1 MESFFE
7 NIKTAVKKAGRTVSD
22 KAREVTQSAKLS
34 AEINGAKA
42 NMENAF
48 AELGKK
54 YYSISGSNPDPELAE
69 LCSKIDDF
77 KKAIAEKEL
86 ELKKVKGERI
96 CHECGKTVTD
106 KTAAFCPFCGMK
118 MEEGAGEGQAND
130 QATETEETVVQDE
143 VGESAKEDSTSKE

>member
-69 LCSKIDDF
+69 LCSKIDGF
-77 KKAIAEKEL
+77 KKVIAEKEL
-86 ELKKVKGERI
+86 ELKRSR
-96 CHECGKTVTD
+96 
-106 KTAAFCPFCGMK
+106 AR
-118 MEEGAGEGQAND
+118 
-130 QATETEETVVQDE
+130 
-143 VGESAKEDSTSKE
+143 ESAMNAERLLRIKPLRSVHSAE

>member
-22 KAREVTQSAKLS
+22 KTREVTKSAKLS

-54 YYSISGSNPDPELAE
+54 YYSISGSSPDPELAE
-69 LCSKIDDF
+69 LCSKIDGF
-77 KKAIAEKEL
+77 KKVIAEKEL

-118 MEEGAGEGQAND
+118 MEESAGEGQAND
-130 QATETEETVVQDE
+130 QATETEETVAQDGA
-143 VGESAKEDSTSKE
+143 GESAGEESASNE

>member
-69 LCSKIDDF
+69 LCSKIDGF

-118 MEEGAGEGQAND
+118 MEGGAGEGQAND

-143 VGESAKEDSTSKE
+143 AGESAKEDSTSKE

>member
-48 AELGKK
+48 ADLGKK

-69 LCSKIDDF
+69 LCSKIDGF

-118 MEEGAGEGQAND
+118 MEGGAGEGQAND

-143 VGESAKEDSTSKE
+143 AGESAKEDSTSKE

>member
-69 LCSKIDDF
+69 LCSKIDGF
-77 KKAIAEKEL
+77 KKAIAEKEF

-118 MEEGAGEGQAND
+118 MEEDAGEGQAND
-130 QATETEETVVQDE
+130 QAAETEETVVQDE
-143 VGESAKEDSTSKE
+143 AGESAKENSTSKE

>member
-7 NIKTAVKKAGRTVSD
+7 NIKTAIKKAGRTVSD
-22 KAREVTQSAKLS
+22 KTREVTQSAKLS

-54 YYSISGSNPDPELAE
+54 YYSISGSSPDPELAE
-69 LCSKIDDF
+69 LCSKIDGF
-77 KKAIAEKEL
+77 KKVIAEKEL

-106 KTAAFCPFCGMK
+106 KTAVFCPFCGMK
-118 MEEGAGEGQAND
+118 MEDDAGEEQAND
-130 QATETEETVVQDE
+130 QATETEETVAQDE
-143 VGESAKEDSTSKE
+143 AGESAEEDSTSNE